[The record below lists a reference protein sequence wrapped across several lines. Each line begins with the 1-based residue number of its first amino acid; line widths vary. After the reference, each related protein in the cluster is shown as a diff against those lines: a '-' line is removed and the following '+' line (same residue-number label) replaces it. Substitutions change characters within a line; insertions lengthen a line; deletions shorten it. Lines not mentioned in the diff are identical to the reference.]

1 MADPFGTFRTDE
13 YRRDVPYSE
22 HRTPAGD
29 SRETTALDIYGNVV
43 KPGQRWFTIPKTEEE
58 LLADHPWVG
67 ELADLMV
74 QGRLG
79 LYDNELEGEGDKD
92 QGFIYKKEP
101 KPLPTNEL
109 FKVYRDPNDGTYWAE
124 PTPEGAIYF
133 QANPQML
140 NDVKESFERDLN
152 TPQMQQSLRR
162 GKREEAGEGES
173 WYRTTNELSDAIT
186 NSQNGIGQQYERALA
201 AVLQRKFLKEMEQ
214 DLDSGNPKHI
224 NALKNR
230 FMPDWD
236 YEKGMP
242 TYEDFVKTQLARKQD
257 NNPLTI
263 EEFERPDI
271 ITSSVTNAVAP
282 SMSAVGWDPE
292 LKYKTGRG
300 EMIGRGLFDAAMLG
314 LPFATVPKAAS
325 TGARAGGYVA
335 SKMGGR
341 VAPKLLESTGQKAG
355 AWLGGGLAGLGQY
368 GLERVGN
375 QAFDMATGKGTDEYP
390 LSLADAGAA
399 MVFGGV
405 AGRPYRSYVPY
416 SRGIR
421 TKIDPIN
428 PSTVTRGDIADMRT
442 AIADAGRGKKSGT
455 GRVSKDAVLRNYRNM
470 EYQRYQNKYPNEAM
484 VVDYPDL
491 PKQGEAKDV
500 YFANRPRFDSWT
512 REQKEAL
519 WKAMN
524 SKDPEIKKLFK
535 QGETIYDADQ
545 FRENKSVWNGTKLYK
560 NEVPMKNAGL
570 AHLHDEPE
578 ARFGT
583 GSAEEGI
590 FSPEFKDQK
599 KSRKKAD
606 KTSHRRWNHS
616 LLTEKGEAEARE
628 KAIKGKARPTLQAVG
643 GAIHNI
649 IPWSNTLF
657 GTVPYSYEPETKEE
671 E

>member
-22 HRTPAGD
+22 QKTPRGTG
-29 SRETTALDIYGNVV
+29 REPNALDIYGNVV
-43 KPGQRWFTIPKTEEE
+43 NPGHRWFTVPKTEEE
-58 LLADHPWVG
+58 LLKDHPWVD

-79 LYDNELEGEGDKD
+79 LYDNELEGEGDKA
-92 QGFIYKKEP
+92 QGFIYKKEQ

-109 FKVYRDPNDGTYWAE
+109 FNVYRDPNDGTYWAE
-124 PTPEGAIYF
+124 PTAEGVTYY

-186 NSQNGIGQQYERALA
+186 NSQNGIGQQYEKALSA
-201 AVLQRKFLKEMEQ
+201 LLQRKFLKEMEQ
-214 DLDSGNPKHI
+214 DLGSENPKHI

-242 TYEDFVKTQLARKQD
+242 TYEDFVNTQIARNED
-257 NNPLTI
+257 NNPLTLR
-263 EEFERPDI
+263 EFERPDI

-282 SMSAVGWDPE
+282 AMSAVGWDPE
-292 LKYKTGRG
+292 LKYKTGLG
-300 EMIGRGLFDAAMLG
+300 EMVGRGLFDIAMLG
-314 LPFATVPKAAS
+314 LPFATVPRAAS
-325 TGARAGGYVA
+325 TGARVGGEFA
-335 SKMGGR
+335 SRMGGR
-341 VAPKLLESTGQKAG
+341 VAPNILKSTGEKAG
-355 AWLGGGLAGLGQY
+355 AWAGGGLAGLGQY

-375 QAFDMATGKGTDEYP
+375 QAFDWRTGKGTDEYP

-416 SRGIR
+416 GRGLR
-421 TKIDPIN
+421 TKIDPVN

-455 GRVSKDAVLRNYRNM
+455 GRVSKDATTRNYRTM
-470 EYQRYQNKYPNEAM
+470 EYQRYQNKYPNEA
-484 VVDYPDL
+484 VVVNYPDL
-491 PKQGEAKDV
+491 PRKGESKDL
-500 YFANRPRFDSWT
+500 YFKNRPRFDGWT
-512 REQKEAL
+512 MEQKNDL

-524 SKDPEIKKLFK
+524 SKDPEIRGLFK
-535 QGETIYDADQ
+535 QGDTIYDSDT
-545 FRENKSVWNGTKLYK
+545 FRANKSVWNGQKLYK
-560 NEVPMKNAGL
+560 NEVPMKNSGL
-570 AHLHDEPE
+570 AHLHDEQE

-583 GSAEEGI
+583 GSAKEGI
-590 FSPEFKDQK
+590 FSPEFSDQ
-599 KSRKKAD
+599 RKARKRAD
-606 KTSHRRWNHS
+606 KTSHRRYTHN
-616 LLTEKGEAEARE
+616 LVTDKGEAEARE
-628 KAIKGKARPTLQAVG
+628 KAVKGKARPTLQAIG

>member
-22 HRTPAGD
+22 QNTPRGT
-29 SRETTALDIYGNVV
+29 SREPNAIDIYGNVV
-43 KPGQRWFTIPKTEEE
+43 KPGSRWFTVPKTEKE
-58 LLADHPWVG
+58 LLKDHPWVD

-79 LYDNELEGEGDKD
+79 LYDNELEGEGDKA
-92 QGFIYKKEP
+92 QGFIYKKTK
-101 KPLPTNEL
+101 KPFEKNSY
-109 FKVYRDPNDGTYWAE
+109 FVQRVDSKGYWAE
-124 PTPEGAIYF
+124 PTEAGAQLKIT
-133 QANPQML
+133 NPAMYQQTKDGL
-140 NDVKESFERDLN
+140 EQSWN
-152 TPQMQQSLRR
+152 TPQFEQALRR

-186 NSQNGIGQQYERALA
+186 NSQNGIGQQYEKALS

-230 FMPDWD
+230 LMPDWD

-242 TYEDFVKTQLARKQD
+242 TYEDFVKTQLARTQD
-257 NNPLTI
+257 NNPLTL
-263 EEFERPDI
+263 EEFDRPDI

-282 SMSAVGWDPE
+282 AMSAVGWDPE
-292 LKYKTGRG
+292 LKYKTGVG
-300 EMIGRGLFDAAMLG
+300 EMVGRGLFDAVMLG

-325 TGARAGGYVA
+325 TGARAGGWLA
-335 SKMGGR
+335 SKAGGR
-341 VAPKLLESTGQKAG
+341 VAPKLFESTGQKAG

-375 QAFDMATGKGTDEYP
+375 QAFDTATGKGTDEYP

-455 GRVSKDAVLRNYRNM
+455 GRVSKDAILQKYRNM
-470 EYQRYQNKYPNEAM
+470 QYQRYQNKYPNEAM

-491 PKQGEAKDV
+491 PRKGESKDL
-500 YFANRPRFDSWT
+500 YFKNRPRFDSWT
-512 REQKEAL
+512 REQKEAI

-524 SKDPEIKKLFK
+524 SKDPEIRKLFK

-545 FRENKSVWNGTKLYK
+545 FRENKAVWNGQKLYK
-560 NEVPMKNAGL
+560 NEVPMKNSGL
-570 AHLHDEPE
+570 AHLHDEQE

-583 GSAEEGI
+583 GSAEEGT
-590 FSPEFKDQK
+590 FSPEFADQRK
-599 KSRKKAD
+599 ARKKAD
-606 KTSHRRWNHS
+606 KTSHRRWNHN

-628 KAIKGKARPTLQAVG
+628 KAVKGKARPTLQAIG

-671 E
+671 EE

>member
-1 MADPFGTFRTDE
+1 MGA
-13 YRRDVPYSE
+13 RREP
-22 HRTPAGD
+22 
-29 SRETTALDIYGNVV
+29 TALDIYGNIV
-43 KPGQRWFTIPKTEEE
+43 KPGRRWFTFPKTQEE
-58 LLADHPWVG
+58 LIADHPWVD

-79 LYDNELEGEGDKD
+79 VYDTELEGEGDKA
-92 QGFIYKKEP
+92 QGFIYNKKK
-101 KPLPTNEL
+101 KPFEKNSY
-109 FKVYRDPNDGTYWAE
+109 FIQRVDSKGYWGE
-124 PTPEGAIYF
+124 PTEAGAKLKITNPEMYQQIKDGLE
-133 QANPQML
+133 Q
-140 NDVKESFERDLN
+140 SWN
-152 TPQMQQSLRR
+152 TPQFEQSLRR

-201 AVLQRKFLKEMEQ
+201 ALLQQKFMDEMAR

-242 TYEDFVKTQLARKQD
+242 TYEDFARTQAARRED
-257 NNPLTI
+257 NNPLTLG
-263 EEFERPDI
+263 EFERPDI
-271 ITSSVTNAVAP
+271 ITSSLTNAVAP

-300 EMIGRGLFDAAMLG
+300 EMVSRGLFDAVMLG

-325 TGARAGGYVA
+325 TGARVGGWLA
-335 SKMGGR
+335 SKAGGR

-368 GLERVGN
+368 GLERAGN
-375 QAFDMATGKGTDEYP
+375 QVFDTFTGKGTDEYP

-399 MVFGGV
+399 MVFGGI

-416 SRGIR
+416 SYGIR

-455 GRVSKDAVLRNYRNM
+455 GRVSKDAILRNYRNM
-470 EYQRYQNKYPNEAM
+470 EYQRYQGKFPNEAM
-484 VVDYPDL
+484 IVDYPKL
-491 PKQGEAKDV
+491 PKQGETKDK
-500 YFANRPRFDSWT
+500 YFASNPRFDSWT
-512 REQKEAL
+512 REQKEAI

-560 NEVPMKNAGL
+560 NEVPMKNSGL

-583 GSAEEGI
+583 GSAEEGT
-590 FSPEFKDQK
+590 FSPEFSDQRK
-599 KSRKKAD
+599 ARKKAD

-616 LLTEKGEAEARE
+616 LLTEKGETEARE
-628 KAIKGKARPTLQAVG
+628 KAVKGKARPTLQAIG

>member
-22 HRTPAGD
+22 QKTPRGA
-29 SRETTALDIYGNVV
+29 SREPNALDIYGNVV
-43 KPGQRWFTIPKTEEE
+43 KPGSRWFTVPKTEEE
-58 LLADHPWVG
+58 LLKDHPWVD

-79 LYDNELEGEGDKD
+79 LYDTELEGEGDKA
-92 QGFIYKKEP
+92 QGFIYKKTK
-101 KPLPTNEL
+101 KPFEKNSY
-109 FKVYRDPNDGTYWAE
+109 FIQRVDSKGYWAE
-124 PTPEGAIYF
+124 PTEAGAQLKIT
-133 QANPQML
+133 NPAMYQQFKDGL
-140 NDVKESFERDLN
+140 EQSWN
-152 TPQMQQSLRR
+152 TPQFEQSLRR
-162 GKREEAGEGES
+162 GKRDEAGEGES

-186 NSQNGIGQQYERALA
+186 NSQNGIGQQYEKALS

-230 FMPDWD
+230 LMPDWD
-236 YEKGMP
+236 YEKGIP
-242 TYEDFVKTQLARKQD
+242 TYEDFVKTQLARTQD

-263 EEFERPDI
+263 EEFDRPDI

-282 SMSAVGWDPE
+282 AMSAVGWDPE

-300 EMIGRGLFDAAMLG
+300 EMVGRGLFDAVMLG

-325 TGARAGGYVA
+325 TGARVGGWLA
-335 SKMGGR
+335 SKAGGR
-341 VAPKLLESTGQKAG
+341 VAPKLFESTGQKAG

-375 QAFDMATGKGTDEYP
+375 QAFDTATGKGTDEYP

-428 PSTVTRGDIADMRT
+428 PSTVTRGDLADMRT

-455 GRVSKDAVLRNYRNM
+455 GRVSKDAILQKYRNM
-470 EYQRYQNKYPNEAM
+470 QYQRYQNKYPNEAM

-491 PKQGEAKDV
+491 PRKGESKDL
-500 YFANRPRFDSWT
+500 YFKNRPRFDSWT
-512 REQKEAL
+512 REQKEAI

-524 SKDPEIKKLFK
+524 SKDPEIRKLFK

-545 FRENKSVWNGTKLYK
+545 FRENKAVWNGQKLYK
-560 NEVPMKNAGL
+560 NEVPMKNSGL
-570 AHLHDEPE
+570 AHLHDEQE

-583 GSAEEGI
+583 GSAKEGT
-590 FSPEFKDQK
+590 FSPEFADQRK
-599 KSRKKAD
+599 ARKKAD

-616 LLTEKGEAEARE
+616 LLTEKGETEARE
-628 KAIKGKARPTLQAVG
+628 KAVKGKARPTLQAVG

>member
-22 HRTPAGD
+22 QRTPVGTN
-29 SRETTALDIYGNVV
+29 REPSALDIYGNVV
-43 KPGQRWFTIPKTEEE
+43 KPGRRWFTVPKTKEE
-58 LLADHPWVG
+58 LLADHPWVD

-79 LYDNELEGEGDKD
+79 VYDAELEGEGDKA
-92 QGFIYKKEP
+92 QGFIYNKKK
-101 KPLPTNEL
+101 KPFEKNSY
-109 FKVYRDPNDGTYWAE
+109 FIQRVDSKGYWAE
-124 PTPEGAIYF
+124 PTEAGAQLKIT
-133 QANPQML
+133 NPAMYQQTKDGL
-140 NDVKESFERDLN
+140 EESWN
-152 TPQMQQSLRR
+152 TPQFEQSLRR

-201 AVLQRKFLKEMEQ
+201 ALLQQKFMDEMAR

-242 TYEDFVKTQLARKQD
+242 TYEDFARTQVARRED
-257 NNPLTI
+257 NNPLTLG
-263 EEFERPDI
+263 EFERPDI

-300 EMIGRGLFDAAMLG
+300 EMVGRGLFDATMLG

-325 TGARAGGYVA
+325 TGARVGGNIA

-341 VAPKLLESTGQKAG
+341 VAPKFLESTGQKAG

-368 GLERVGN
+368 GLERAGN
-375 QAFDMATGKGTDEYP
+375 QVFDWRTGKGTDEYP

-399 MVFGGV
+399 MVFGGI

-442 AIADAGRGKKSGT
+442 AIADAGSGKKSGT
-455 GRVSKDAVLRNYRNM
+455 GRVSKDAITRNYRNM
-470 EYQRYQNKYPNEAM
+470 EYQRYQDKYPDEAM
-484 VVDYPDL
+484 VVDYPRL
-491 PKQGEAKDV
+491 PKQGETKDI
-500 YFANRPRFDSWT
+500 YFANNPRFDGWT
-512 REQKEAL
+512 REQKNDL

-524 SKDPEIKKLFK
+524 SKDPEIKKLFE

-545 FRENKSVWNGTKLYK
+545 FRENKSVWNGLKLYK

-583 GSAEEGI
+583 GSAKEGM
-590 FSPEFKDQK
+590 FSPEFSDQ
-599 KSRKKAD
+599 RKARKFAD

-628 KAIKGKARPTLQAVG
+628 KAVKGKARPTLQAVG

>member
-1 MADPFGTFRTDE
+1 MGA
-13 YRRDVPYSE
+13 
-22 HRTPAGD
+22 
-29 SRETTALDIYGNVV
+29 SREPTALDIYGNIV
-43 KPGQRWFTIPKTEEE
+43 KPGRRWFTLPKTQEE
-58 LLADHPWVG
+58 LIADHPWVD

-79 LYDNELEGEGDKD
+79 VYDTELEGEGDKA
-92 QGFIYKKEP
+92 QGFIYSKKK
-101 KPLPTNEL
+101 KPFEKNSY
-109 FKVYRDPNDGTYWAE
+109 FIQRVDSKGYWAE
-124 PTPEGAIYF
+124 PTEAGAQLKITNPEMYQQIKDGLE
-133 QANPQML
+133 Q
-140 NDVKESFERDLN
+140 SWN
-152 TPQMQQSLRR
+152 TPQFEQSLRR

-201 AVLQRKFLKEMEQ
+201 ALLQQKFMDEMAR

-236 YEKGMP
+236 YEKGIP
-242 TYEDFVKTQLARKQD
+242 TYEDFARTQASRRED
-257 NNPLTI
+257 NNPLTLG
-263 EEFERPDI
+263 EFERPDI
-271 ITSSVTNAVAP
+271 ITSSLTNAVAP

-292 LKYKTGRG
+292 LKYKTGLG
-300 EMIGRGLFDAAMLG
+300 EMVSRGLFDAVMLG

-325 TGARAGGYVA
+325 TGARVGGWLASKAGGRA
-335 SKMGGR
+335 
-341 VAPKLLESTGQKAG
+341 APKLLESTGQKTG

-368 GLERVGN
+368 GLERAGN
-375 QAFDMATGKGTDEYP
+375 QAFDTFTGKGTDEYP

-399 MVFGGV
+399 MVFGGI

-416 SRGIR
+416 SYGIR

-442 AIADAGRGKKSGT
+442 AVADAGRGKKSGT
-455 GRVSKDAVLRNYRNM
+455 GRVSKDAILRNYRNM
-470 EYQRYQNKYPNEAM
+470 EYKRYQDKFPNEAM
-484 VVDYPDL
+484 VVDYPRL
-491 PKQGEAKDV
+491 PKKGEAKDE
-500 YFANRPRFDSWT
+500 YFASNPRFDSWT
-512 REQKEAL
+512 REQKEAI

-524 SKDPEIKKLFK
+524 SKDPEIRKLFK

-560 NEVPMKNAGL
+560 NEVPMKNSGL

-583 GSAEEGI
+583 GSAEEGT
-590 FSPEFKDQK
+590 FSPEFSDQRK
-599 KSRKKAD
+599 ARKKAD
-606 KTSHRRWNHS
+606 KTSHRRRNHS
-616 LLTEKGEAEARE
+616 LLTEKGETEARE
-628 KAIKGKARPTLQAVG
+628 KAVKGKARPTLQAIG

>member
-13 YRRDVPYSE
+13 YRREVPYSE
-22 HRTPAGD
+22 QRT
-29 SRETTALDIYGNVV
+29 SRGTSKEPDALDIYGNVV
-43 KPGQRWFTIPKTEEE
+43 KPGQRWFTVPKTEEE
-58 LLADHPWVG
+58 LLKDHPWVD

-74 QGRLG
+74 LGRLG
-79 LYDNELEGEGDKD
+79 FYDTELEGEGDKA
-92 QGFIYKKEP
+92 QGFIYKKEK
-101 KPLPTNEL
+101 KPFEKNSY
-109 FKVYRDPNDGTYWAE
+109 FVQRVDSKGYWAE
-124 PTPEGAIYF
+124 PTEAGAQLKITNPAMYQQTKEG
-133 QANPQML
+133 L
-140 NDVKESFERDLN
+140 EESWN
-152 TPQMQQSLRR
+152 TPQFTQSLRR
-162 GKREEAGEGES
+162 GKREDAGEGES

-186 NSQNGIGQQYERALA
+186 NSQNGIGQQYEKALSTL
-201 AVLQRKFLKEMEQ
+201 LQQKFMDEMAR

-242 TYEDFVKTQLARKQD
+242 TYEDFARTQAARNED

-263 EEFERPDI
+263 PEFYRPDI

-292 LKYKTGRG
+292 LKYKTSRG
-300 EMIGRGLFDAAMLG
+300 EMIGRGLFDATMLG
-314 LPFATVPKAAS
+314 LPFKTVPSAAS
-325 TGARAGGYVA
+325 TGARAGGWLA
-335 SKMGGR
+335 SKAGGR
-341 VAPKLLESTGQKAG
+341 TAPKLLESTGQKAG
-355 AWLGGGLAGLGQY
+355 AWIGGGLAGLGQY

-375 QAFDMATGKGTDEYP
+375 QAFDTATGKGTDEYP

-399 MVFGGV
+399 MVFGGI

-442 AIADAGRGKKSGT
+442 AISEAGRGKKSGT

-484 VVDYPDL
+484 VVNYPPL
-491 PKQGEAKDV
+491 PRKGEGKDV
-500 YFANRPRFDSWT
+500 YFANNPRFDSWT
-512 REQKEAL
+512 TEQKNEL

-524 SKDPEIKKLFK
+524 SKDPEIRGLFT

-545 FRENKSVWNGTKLYK
+545 FRANKAVWTGQKLYK
-560 NEVPMKNAGL
+560 NEVPMKNSGL
-570 AHLHDEPE
+570 AHLHDEQE

-583 GSAEEGI
+583 GSAEEGV

-599 KSRKKAD
+599 KARKKAD
-606 KTSHRRWNHS
+606 KTSHRRWTHS
-616 LLTEKGEAEARE
+616 LLTEKGEAEARD
-628 KAIKGKARPTLQAVG
+628 KSVKGKARPILQAIG

-657 GTVPYSYEPETKEE
+657 GTVPYSYETETKEK
-671 E
+671 

>member
-22 HRTPAGD
+22 QKTPRGT
-29 SRETTALDIYGNVV
+29 SREPNALDIYGNIV
-43 KPGQRWFTIPKTEEE
+43 KPGSRWFTIPKTEEE
-58 LLADHPWVG
+58 LLKDHPWVD

-79 LYDNELEGEGDKD
+79 LYDTELEGEGDKA
-92 QGFIYKKEP
+92 QGFIYKKTK
-101 KPLPTNEL
+101 KPFEKNSY
-109 FKVYRDPNDGTYWAE
+109 FVQRVDSKGYWAE
-124 PTPEGAIYF
+124 PTEAGAQLKIT
-133 QANPQML
+133 NPAMYQQTKDGL
-140 NDVKESFERDLN
+140 EQSWN
-152 TPQMQQSLRR
+152 TPQFEQALRR

-186 NSQNGIGQQYERALA
+186 NSQNGIGQQYEKALS

-242 TYEDFVKTQLARKQD
+242 TYEDFVKTQLARKED

-263 EEFERPDI
+263 EEFDRPDI

-282 SMSAVGWDPE
+282 AMSAVGWDPE

-300 EMIGRGLFDAAMLG
+300 EMVSRGLFDTVMLG
-314 LPFATVPKAAS
+314 LPFATVPRAAS
-325 TGARAGGYVA
+325 TGARVGGWLA
-335 SKMGGR
+335 SKAGGR
-341 VAPKLLESTGQKAG
+341 VAPKLFESTGQKAG

-375 QAFDMATGKGTDEYP
+375 QAFDWRTGKGTDEYP

-428 PSTVTRGDIADMRT
+428 PSTVTRGDLADMRT

-455 GRVSKDAVLRNYRNM
+455 GRVSKDAILQKYRNM
-470 EYQRYQNKYPNEAM
+470 QYQRYQNKYPNEAM
-484 VVDYPDL
+484 VVDYPKL
-491 PKQGEAKDV
+491 PKQGETKDV
-500 YFANRPRFDSWT
+500 YFKNNPRFDSWT

-545 FRENKSVWNGTKLYK
+545 FRENKAVWNGQKLYK
-560 NEVPMKNAGL
+560 NEVPMKNSGL
-570 AHLHDEPE
+570 AHLHDEQE

-583 GSAEEGI
+583 GSAEEGT
-590 FSPEFKDQK
+590 FSPEFADQRK
-599 KSRKKAD
+599 ARKKAD
-606 KTSHRRWNHS
+606 KTSHRRWNHN
-616 LLTEKGEAEARE
+616 LLTEKGETEARE
-628 KAIKGKARPTLQAVG
+628 KAVKGKVRPTLQAVG

-671 E
+671 

>member
-22 HRTPAGD
+22 QKTPIGA
-29 SRETTALDIYGNVV
+29 SREPTALDIYGNIV
-43 KPGQRWFTIPKTEEE
+43 KPGRRWFTVPKTEKE
-58 LLADHPWVG
+58 LLADHPWVD

-79 LYDNELEGEGDKD
+79 VYDTELEGEGDKA
-92 QGFIYKKEP
+92 QGFIYNKKR
-101 KPLPTNEL
+101 KPFEKNSY
-109 FKVYRDPNDGTYWAE
+109 FVQRVDSKGYWAE
-124 PTPEGAIYF
+124 PTEAGAQLKIT
-133 QANPQML
+133 NPAMYQQTKDGL
-140 NDVKESFERDLN
+140 EQSWN
-152 TPQMQQSLRR
+152 TPQFEQSLRR

-201 AVLQRKFLKEMEQ
+201 ALLQQKFMDEMAR

-242 TYEDFVKTQLARKQD
+242 AYEDFARTQAARRED
-257 NNPLTI
+257 NNPLTLG
-263 EEFERPDI
+263 EFERPDI

-300 EMIGRGLFDAAMLG
+300 EMVGRGLFDSVMLG

-325 TGARAGGYVA
+325 TGARVGGNIA

-341 VAPKLLESTGQKAG
+341 VAPKFLESTGQKAG

-368 GLERVGN
+368 GLERAGN
-375 QAFDMATGKGTDEYP
+375 QAFDWRTGKGTDEYP

-399 MVFGGV
+399 MVFGGI

-416 SRGIR
+416 SHGIR

-455 GRVSKDAVLRNYRNM
+455 GRVSKDAILRNYRNM
-470 EYQRYQNKYPNEAM
+470 EYQRYQDKFPNEAM
-484 VVDYPDL
+484 VVDYPRL
-491 PKQGEAKDV
+491 PKQGEPKDA
-500 YFANRPRFDSWT
+500 YFANNPRFDSWT

-524 SKDPEIKKLFK
+524 SKDPEIRKLFK

-545 FRENKSVWNGTKLYK
+545 FRENKSVFNGLKLYK
-560 NEVPMKNAGL
+560 NEVPMKNSGL

-583 GSAEEGI
+583 GSAEEGT
-590 FSPEFKDQK
+590 FSPEFSDQRK
-599 KSRKKAD
+599 ARKKAD

-616 LLTEKGEAEARE
+616 LLTEKGETEARE
-628 KAIKGKARPTLQAVG
+628 KAVKGKARPALQAIG

>member
-22 HRTPAGD
+22 QKTPRGTG
-29 SRETTALDIYGNVV
+29 REPNALDIYGNVV
-43 KPGQRWFTIPKTEEE
+43 KPGQRWFIVPKTEEE
-58 LLADHPWVG
+58 LLKDHPWVD

-79 LYDNELEGEGDKD
+79 LYDNEPEGEGDKA
-92 QGFIYKKEP
+92 QGFIYKKEQ

-124 PTPEGAIYF
+124 PTAEGVTYY

-186 NSQNGIGQQYERALA
+186 NSQNGIGQQYEKALSA
-201 AVLQRKFLKEMEQ
+201 LLQRKFLKEMEQ
-214 DLDSGNPKHI
+214 DLGSGNPKHI

-236 YEKGMP
+236 YKKGMP
-242 TYEDFVKTQLARKQD
+242 TYEDFVNTQIARNED
-257 NNPLTI
+257 NNPLTLR
-263 EEFERPDI
+263 EFERPDI

-282 SMSAVGWDPE
+282 AMSAVGWDPE
-292 LKYKTGRG
+292 LKYKTGLG
-300 EMIGRGLFDAAMLG
+300 EMVGRGLFDIAMLG
-314 LPFATVPKAAS
+314 LPFATVPRAAS
-325 TGARAGGYVA
+325 TGARVGGEFA
-335 SKMGGR
+335 SRMGGR
-341 VAPKLLESTGQKAG
+341 VAPNILKSTGEKAG
-355 AWLGGGLAGLGQY
+355 AWAGGGLAGLGQY

-375 QAFDMATGKGTDEYP
+375 QAFDWRTGKGTDEYP

-416 SRGIR
+416 GRGLR
-421 TKIDPIN
+421 TKIDPVN

-455 GRVSKDAVLRNYRNM
+455 GRVSKDATTRNYRTM
-470 EYQRYQNKYPNEAM
+470 EYQRYQNKYPNEA
-484 VVDYPDL
+484 VVVNYPDL
-491 PKQGEAKDV
+491 PRKGESKDL
-500 YFANRPRFDSWT
+500 YFKNRPRFDGWT
-512 REQKEAL
+512 MEQKNDL

-524 SKDPEIKKLFK
+524 SKDPEIRGLFK
-535 QGETIYDADQ
+535 QGDTIYDSDT
-545 FRENKSVWNGTKLYK
+545 FRANKSVWNGQKLYK
-560 NEVPMKNAGL
+560 NEVPMKNSGL
-570 AHLHDEPE
+570 AHLHDEQE
-578 ARFGT
+578 AHFGT
-583 GSAEEGI
+583 GSAKEGI
-590 FSPEFKDQK
+590 FSPEFSDQRK
-599 KSRKKAD
+599 ARKKAD
-606 KTSHRRWNHS
+606 KTSHRRYTHN
-616 LLTEKGEAEARE
+616 LLTYKGEAEARD
-628 KAIKGKARPTLQAVG
+628 KAAMGKARTTLQAIG